1 MQMETIIYWST
12 TGIVSAMMLFSA
24 FMYVTKPEV
33 KEGFTQMG
41 FRGFFR
47 VELAIAKVIGAVV
60 LIVPMSIILKEW
72 AYAGFTIV
80 FISAFIAHTAEG
92 HPISKRMAPIV
103 FMVLL
108 MISYSS
114 LKGLLFF

>member
-1 MQMETIIYWST
+1 MDIIIYWTT

-41 FRGFFR
+41 FRAFFR
-47 VELAIAKVIGAVV
+47 VELAVAKVIGAIV
-60 LIVPMSIILKEW
+60 LIAPLNLLIKEW

-92 HPISKRMAPIV
+92 HPVAKRMPPLVFLILLAVSYLTLKEVIV
-103 FMVLL
+103 F
-108 MISYSS
+108 
-114 LKGLLFF
+114 